1 MLFRARHPRGNVSC
15 LSTRNLQISEIP
27 KSMEASACRMPKSGR
42 HQHTTLSILRL
53 GGDGGATR
61 VWVRTLLKMRARLS
75 GASGGDVAQAPPR
88 KTKGP
93 TREPSS
99 RRGSAAPLGICLSEV
114 SLFNPPLSATTVQQR
129 YAAHRFVWP
138 CRFVWCHAAYGHA
151 PGHAQKQP
159 PRVLGKL
166 RCQPNLRCQ
175 PACAARLTSC
185 KPHQLC

>member
-1 MLFRARHPRGNVSC
+1 MLFTARHPRGNVSC

-114 SLFNPPLSATTVQQR
+114 SLFNPPTLCNNGPTTLRCTSVR
-129 YAAHRFVWP
+129 LAMPVRLVP
-138 CRFVWCHAAYGHA
+138 CRIWPRAGACAEAASA
-151 PGHAQKQP
+151 RAREAAVPAQP
-159 PRVLGKL
+159 ALPASL
-166 RCQPNLRCQ
+166 RCP
-175 PACAARLTSC
+175 
-185 KPHQLC
+185 PH